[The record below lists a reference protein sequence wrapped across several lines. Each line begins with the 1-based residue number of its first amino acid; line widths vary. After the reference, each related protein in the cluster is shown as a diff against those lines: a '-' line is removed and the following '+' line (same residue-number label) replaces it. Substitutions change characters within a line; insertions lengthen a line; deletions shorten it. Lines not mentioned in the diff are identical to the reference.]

1 MSSDKVHIV
10 FRLKGNPVADKFY
23 YQRDGTQLVEGRH
36 VPVPE
41 ITFDVRAPLTLHAR
55 PFAVSVR
62 DRWRR
67 VFGDRYDIYIE
78 APDGTGP
85 LLEHREVT
93 QTPSQERVPMRAG
106 DVLIV
111 PGQPPRNGFYIRFPN
126 TPIESLWSETAE
138 EVYKKLLDH
147 PLSGELIP
155 LAEKFIPPPEHITTP
170 AEVQAALLRERL
182 GNRRVRPGDQG

>member
-62 DRWRR
+62 DRWRK
-67 VFGDRYDIYIE
+67 VFGNQYDIFIE

-85 LLEHREVT
+85 LLEPREVA
-93 QTPSQERVPMRAG
+93 QAPAPDRVPHRAG

-111 PGQPPRNGFYIRFPN
+111 PGNPPRNGFYIRFPN
-126 TPIESLWSETAE
+126 TTIESLWSESAE
-138 EVYKKLLDH
+138 EVYKKLLNH

-155 LAEKFIPPPEHITTP
+155 LAEKYLAPSEPIVDP
-170 AEVQAALLRERL
+170 REIQRSLKTERYGRIRRPDL
-182 GNRRVRPGDQG
+182 G